1 MMAEK
6 EVFLTIDGLRRI
18 EKELDFLKGEKRLM
32 ISERIKQAREFGDIT
47 ENSEYDDAKNEQ
59 AEVEQRISQ
68 LEILL
73 TRVKIIDETD
83 QDTNI
88 VSLGSTVLLKDV
100 ECNEVEKYTI
110 VGSAEADP
118 MENRISNE
126 SPVGR
131 AIVGKLVGSIV
142 EVAAPAG
149 NIKYQIVE
157 ICV

>member
-1 MMAEK
+1 MAER

-59 AEVEQRISQ
+59 AEVEQRIS
-68 LEILL
+68 LIEAMLVK
-73 TRVKIIDETD
+73 VKIIDESD

-88 VSLGSTVLLKDV
+88 VSLGSTVVLKDM
-100 ECNEVEKYTI
+100 ECGEVEKYTI
-110 VGSAEADP
+110 VGSAEANP

-131 AIVGKLVGSIV
+131 AIVGKLVGSVV
-142 EVAAPAG
+142 EVAAPMG
-149 NIKYQIVE
+149 SIKYQIVE

>member
-1 MMAEK
+1 MAER

-59 AEVEQRISQ
+59 AEVEQRIS
-68 LEILL
+68 LIEAMLVK
-73 TRVKIIDETD
+73 VKIIDESD

-88 VSLGSTVLLKDV
+88 VSLGSTVVLKDL

-110 VGSAEADP
+110 VGSAEANP

-131 AIVGKLVGSIV
+131 AIVGKLVGSVV
-142 EVAAPAG
+142 EVAAPMG
-149 NIKYQIVE
+149 SIKYQIVE

>member
-1 MMAEK
+1 MAEK
-6 EVFLTIDGLRRI
+6 EVFLTIDGLRKI

-68 LEILL
+68 LELL
-73 TRVKIIDETD
+73 LLKVKIIDDSE
-83 QDTNI
+83 QDTDV
-88 VSLGSTVLLKDV
+88 VSLGCTVLLKDI
-100 ECNEVEKYTI
+100 EYQEMEKYTI

-118 MENRISNE
+118 KENKISNE

-131 AIVGKLVGSIV
+131 AIVGKLVGSVV
-142 EVAAPAG
+142 EVLAPAG
-149 NIKYQIVE
+149 SIKYQIVE
-157 ICV
+157 ICN

>member
-1 MMAEK
+1 MAEK
-6 EVFLTIDGLRRI
+6 EVFLTIDGLRKI

-68 LEILL
+68 LELL
-73 TRVKIIDETD
+73 LLKVKIIDEAE
-83 QDTNI
+83 QDTDV
-88 VSLGSTVLLKDV
+88 VSLGCTVLLKDI
-100 ECNEVEKYTI
+100 EYQEVEKYTI
-110 VGSAEADP
+110 VGSAEANP
-118 MENRISNE
+118 KENKISNE

-142 EVAAPAG
+142 EVLAPAG
-149 NIKYQIVE
+149 SIKYQIVE
-157 ICV
+157 ICN

>member
-1 MMAEK
+1 MAEK
-6 EVFLTIDGLRRI
+6 DVFLTIDGLRKI

-32 ISERIKQAREFGDIT
+32 IAERIKQAREFGDIT

-59 AEVEQRISQ
+59 AEVEQRISL
-68 LEILL
+68 LEVLL
-73 TRVKIIDETD
+73 AKVKIIDETEQEKD
-83 QDTNI
+83 I
-88 VSLGSTVLLKDV
+88 VSLGSTVILKDV
-100 ECNEVEKYTI
+100 DYDETEKYTI
-110 VGSAEADP
+110 VGSAEANP

-131 AIVGKLVGSIV
+131 AIVGKMVGTVV
-142 EVAAPAG
+142 EVAAPGG

>member
-1 MMAEK
+1 MAEK
-6 EVFLTIDGLRRI
+6 EVFLTIDGLRKI

-68 LEILL
+68 LELL
-73 TRVKIIDETD
+73 LLKVKIIDEAE
-83 QDTNI
+83 QDTNV
-88 VSLGSTVLLKDV
+88 VSLGCTVLLKDI
-100 ECNEVEKYTI
+100 EYQELEKYTI

-118 MENRISNE
+118 KENKISNE

-131 AIVGKLVGSIV
+131 AIVGKLVGSVV
-142 EVAAPAG
+142 EVLAPAG
-149 NIKYQIVE
+149 SIKYQIVE
-157 ICV
+157 ICN

>member
-1 MMAEK
+1 MAER

-59 AEVEQRISQ
+59 AEVEQRIS
-68 LEILL
+68 LIEAML
-73 TRVKIIDETD
+73 TKVKIIDEVD

-88 VSLGSTVLLKDV
+88 VSLGSTVVLKDM
-100 ECNEVEKYTI
+100 ECDEVEKYTI
-110 VGSAEADP
+110 VGSAEANP

-131 AIVGKLVGSIV
+131 AIVGKLVGSVV
-142 EVAAPAG
+142 EVAAPMG
-149 NIKYQIVE
+149 SIKYQIVE

>member
-1 MMAEK
+1 MAER

-59 AEVEQRISQ
+59 AEVEQRIS
-68 LEILL
+68 LIEAMLVK
-73 TRVKIIDETD
+73 VKIIDEVD

-88 VSLGSTVLLKDV
+88 VSLGSTVVLKDM
-100 ECNEVEKYTI
+100 ECDEVEKYTI
-110 VGSAEADP
+110 VGSAEANP

-131 AIVGKLVGSIV
+131 AIVGKLVGSVV
-142 EVAAPAG
+142 EVAAPMG
-149 NIKYQIVE
+149 SIKYQIVE

>member
-1 MMAEK
+1 MAEK
-6 EVFLTIDGLRRI
+6 EVFLTIDGLRKV

-32 ISERIKQAREFGDIT
+32 IAERIKQAREFGDIT

-68 LEILL
+68 LEMLL
-73 TRVKIIDETD
+73 AKVKIIDEMDQHTD
-83 QDTNI
+83 I
-88 VSLGSTVLLKDV
+88 VCLGCTVLLKDM
-100 ECNEVEKYTI
+100 ECEETEKYTI

-131 AIVGKLVGSIV
+131 AIVGKLV
-142 EVAAPAG
+142 
-149 NIKYQIVE
+149 E
-157 ICV
+157 IGRAHV

>member
-1 MMAEK
+1 MAER

-59 AEVEQRISQ
+59 AEVEQRIS
-68 LEILL
+68 LIEAMLVK
-73 TRVKIIDETD
+73 VKIFDEVD

-88 VSLGSTVLLKDV
+88 VSLGSTVVLKDM
-100 ECNEVEKYTI
+100 ECDEVEKYTI
-110 VGSAEADP
+110 VGSAEANP

-131 AIVGKLVGSIV
+131 AIVGKLVGSVV
-142 EVAAPAG
+142 EVAAPMG
-149 NIKYQIVE
+149 SIKYQIVE